1 MSGRLF
7 ETFTLGG
14 IGGAGFGTIG
24 GVSQAKNVQQNFDAL
39 KEVESIEK
47 AAEQKANQYI
57 ADEKIDDMPQQ
68 QFTTH
73 LLKNNITDPEI
84 LSLLSK
90 GDLEAARKLYKEI
103 YITQTKAN
111 ELARYAKDGL
121 PEATLGR
128 KTEERFNEIRQAN
141 SNQQI
146 NDMYDALKRDVL
158 AKGLAQG
165 QSTYNIPVPPDD
177 VDIEAKIYAL
187 ARKDVMNQY
196 IELSDI
202 GIADENRLLSSP
214 ALFEQFKEKD
224 EKRHSTTISRAQR
237 VVSNRSRCRRYSPRT
252 K

>member
-1 MSGRLF
+1 MF

-14 IGGAGFGTIG
+14 VGGAGFGTIG
-24 GVSQAKNVQQNFDAL
+24 GISQAKNVQQNFDAL

-121 PEATLGR
+121 PEATL
-128 KTEERFNEIRQAN
+128 KKN
-141 SNQQI
+141 
-146 NDMYDALKRDVL
+146 
-158 AKGLAQG
+158 
-165 QSTYNIPVPPDD
+165 
-177 VDIEAKIYAL
+177 
-187 ARKDVMNQY
+187 
-196 IELSDI
+196 
-202 GIADENRLLSSP
+202 
-214 ALFEQFKEKD
+214 
-224 EKRHSTTISRAQR
+224 
-237 VVSNRSRCRRYSPRT
+237 
-252 K
+252 